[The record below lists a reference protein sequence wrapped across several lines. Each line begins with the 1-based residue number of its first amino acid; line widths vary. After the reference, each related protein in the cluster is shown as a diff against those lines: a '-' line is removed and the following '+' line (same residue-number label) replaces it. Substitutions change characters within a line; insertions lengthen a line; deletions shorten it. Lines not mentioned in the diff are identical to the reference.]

1 MVEVF
6 DIGLDSIAT
15 CHHPSA
21 INLITLSIFSLSH
34 GLKILHS
41 RLESKLGLLHI
52 SPSELSLLELLV
64 NLVCLLVLEVEEIFI
79 DEHGIKSRPARLD
92 RVVLDH
98 IVEVLNLQ
106 VIFAASL
113 KLDEKSLLFIVL
125 LTIF

>member
-1 MVEVF
+1 MKRHHEAIYQEFLLNFIRKVQQALCEIQFIVMVEVF

-79 DEHGIKSRPARLD
+79 DQH
-92 RVVLDH
+92 
-98 IVEVLNLQ
+98 
-106 VIFAASL
+106 
-113 KLDEKSLLFIVL
+113 
-125 LTIF
+125 